1 MEKLETSQLWSTGPE
16 ELRET
21 ILVYLPCLMPSLHL
35 NHANIFC
42 IWMLK
47 YITFQFEV
55 FVNSYR
61 LPDKSQKSRQQ
72 VVSMQTSRND
82 TYIRSQEALLTC
94 ASCSKIKQGCFLQ
107 VNLFQYILLFVLV
120 IFSSISELPVL
131 KFYMTAIL
139 LGLHSAP
146 SRNTEPS
153 VMGHRHSKGK
163 SGSS

>member
-1 MEKLETSQLWSTGPE
+1 
-16 ELRET
+16 
-21 ILVYLPCLMPSLHL
+21 MPRLHL

-72 VVSMQTSRND
+72 VVSMQTGLSD
-82 TYIRSQEALLTC
+82 AYIRSQEALLTC

-107 VNLFQYILLFVLV
+107 GNLFQYIVLFVLV
-120 IFSSISELPVL
+120 VFSSISQLPIL
-131 KFYMTAIL
+131 KFYMTEIL